1 MPEDDFWNILQSLLD
16 VESLTVRKGTIVML
30 QIILSNCSLLVRDQ
44 FFNKLLPIIENCL
57 FDNDSIVRQS
67 CDRLF
72 MFLFSFYTENKL
84 DKTFKKYE
92 KIFQKALKMVYFY
105 IYYFVMFLEKE

>member
-1 MPEDDFWNILQSLLD
+1 MYCYILYY
-16 VESLTVRKGTIVML
+16 KY
-30 QIILSNCSLLVRDQ
+30 IIANCSLLVRDQ

-57 FDNDSIVRQS
+57 YDNDSIVRQS

-84 DKTFKKYE
+84 DKTFRKYE
-92 KIFQKALKMVYFY
+92 KVFKKALQMVYIFY
-105 IYYFVMFLEKE
+105 LLLLLIEKG